1 MTNYRVVCHPLL
13 KEKGVERPGSL
24 SSFTPE
30 GGRGRYEH
38 CSLRS
43 GTLALAGNEVTLIGR
58 TAHVEAINASG
69 LTLIAPEGEQQA
81 RVQAFTSA
89 EGLEPAELVI
99 VLCKAFDTEECIETN
114 RSIIG
119 PGSVVL
125 TLQNG
130 LGNEDLLGKLLD
142 PKQVIA
148 GKTYIGGMML
158 APGKVQSTTEGK
170 QTFIGEYSGPVTPR
184 IEAIA
189 QVFND
194 AGMECTASPR
204 MKNIIW
210 DKLLIN
216 VATGAVCG
224 ISRLP
229 YGELY
234 QHPELYATAIAAVKE
249 GMRVAIAE
257 GIILSRHDP
266 QEVLELARENLPFD
280 FKPSIL
286 QSLEKHRRTEIDVIN
301 GAVVTYGK
309 RHEIETPVN
318 ETLVAGIK
326 GIERYI
332 DITDPSH

>member
-1 MTNYRVVCHPLL
+1 M
-13 KEKGVERPGSL
+13 
-24 SSFTPE
+24 
-30 GGRGRYEH
+30 
-38 CSLRS
+38 
-43 GTLALAGNEVTLIGR
+43 
-58 TAHVEAINASG
+58 
-69 LTLIAPEGEQQA
+69 
-81 RVQAFTSA
+81 
-89 EGLEPAELVI
+89 
-99 VLCKAFDTEECIETN
+99 
-114 RSIIG
+114 
-119 PGSVVL
+119 L

-224 ISRLP
+224 ISRPPLW
-229 YGELY
+229 
-234 QHPELYATAIAAVKE
+234 
-249 GMRVAIAE
+249 
-257 GIILSRHDP
+257 
-266 QEVLELARENLPFD
+266 
-280 FKPSIL
+280 
-286 QSLEKHRRTEIDVIN
+286 
-301 GAVVTYGK
+301 
-309 RHEIETPVN
+309 
-318 ETLVAGIK
+318 
-326 GIERYI
+326 
-332 DITDPSH
+332 